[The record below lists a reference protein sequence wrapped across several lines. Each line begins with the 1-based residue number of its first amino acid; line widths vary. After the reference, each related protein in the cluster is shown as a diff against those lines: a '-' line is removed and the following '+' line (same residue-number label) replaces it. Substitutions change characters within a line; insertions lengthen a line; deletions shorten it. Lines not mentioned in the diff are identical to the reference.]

1 MKATD
6 EVKLFTWQKDHTFLK
21 PIPHCRVISRCRM
34 IWNITLVSAFW
45 QLTPNGH
52 SCALFH
58 SCIPRTKAARRVESL
73 AFHKGGVVTLP
84 TCLHDHYTACMVIL
98 LKLKVLSSAGPNS
111 IMRQNMQ
118 KSMLNFRSFM
128 LAVRH
133 FRADHTPK
141 ISHPGFNPRWLR
153 PGHEYAS
160 MYVCNRIFHLRIM
173 LPPTIIHG
181 GMLSC
186 CASVFRM
193 SVRLCE
199 AIYLY

>member
-1 MKATD
+1 MVSDDLEHNARVCILTVNFQTD
-6 EVKLFTWQKDHTFLK
+6 TRKQY
-21 PIPHCRVISRCRM
+21 
-34 IWNITLVSAFW
+34 
-45 QLTPNGH
+45 

-73 AFHKGGVVTLP
+73 AFHKGAVVTLP